1 MVSDMAMNNK
11 KRNMS
16 ARLPAASI
24 EQALPADLEG
34 CNCLPLSLLHRE
46 QKEQAT
52 DWSES
57 EQIVPTTQTLSIQLR
72 NTLNYLLP
80 CPISISVFLLH
91 ISQWECTHLVPQSTQ
106 LSQRRRYHAPP
117 GLLEQVMA
125 NVRRVMRTDDQVLMQ
140 ENVGAA
146 IILPDVDQQGAYG
159 ILERVY
165 RSISLLQA
173 ETVIPPLSLDTTILM
188 GMGTYPESG
197 PSVEQLLYHTGV
209 TARRFTLRSAITTQ
223 LWDTQSILTQENEHK
238 DEQTSGNKGQAGTP
252 FMRLPQEIP
261 PRLKHFIPYPLAL
274 ELRCAPVG
282 RDHHCL
288 TVAMVDPTDAENINR
303 LRIATG
309 MAIFPV
315 SCDLEELYTLL
326 AKKW

>member
-1 MVSDMAMNNK
+1 MVSDMAMNDK

-24 EQALPADLEG
+24 EQALPADLES

-91 ISQWECTHLVPQSTQ
+91 ISQWERTHLVPQSTQ
-106 LSQRRRYHAPP
+106 LLQRRRYHAPP

-173 ETVIPPLSLDTTILM
+173 ETVIPPLALATTILM
-188 GMGTYPESG
+188 GMGT
-197 PSVEQLLYHTGV
+197 
-209 TARRFTLRSAITTQ
+209 
-223 LWDTQSILTQENEHK
+223 
-238 DEQTSGNKGQAGTP
+238 
-252 FMRLPQEIP
+252 
-261 PRLKHFIPYPLAL
+261 
-274 ELRCAPVG
+274 
-282 RDHHCL
+282 
-288 TVAMVDPTDAENINR
+288 
-303 LRIATG
+303 
-309 MAIFPV
+309 
-315 SCDLEELYTLL
+315 
-326 AKKW
+326 